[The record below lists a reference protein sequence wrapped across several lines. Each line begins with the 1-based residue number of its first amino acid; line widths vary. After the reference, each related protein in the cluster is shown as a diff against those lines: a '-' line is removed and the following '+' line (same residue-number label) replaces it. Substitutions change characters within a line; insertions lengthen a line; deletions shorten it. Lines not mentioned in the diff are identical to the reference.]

1 MRIYQQRRR
10 RETPVARNAS
20 ANFVLILNTRLSAVC
35 RTYCAAVVV
44 CLLLLT
50 MLMCLLLL
58 THYCSVLRAFF
69 FFLFQ
74 EENVKS
80 CLPFEYT
87 ADDYAKKDVE

>member
-1 MRIYQQRRR
+1 M
-10 RETPVARNAS
+10 
-20 ANFVLILNTRLSAVC
+20 SAV
-35 RTYCAAVVV
+35 TDYVDVSAVTDT
-44 CLLLLT
+44 LLQ
-50 MLMCLLLL
+50 CFE
-58 THYCSVLRAFF
+58 SFF